1 MSACGYIMITIYYRQ
16 VGASWAMCFAMTWW
30 PTSPLEWRN
39 LAREIAAMIAE
50 IVLVT
55 IIVTSLIRPLLD
67 RVADASGQPA
77 SDVPDKP
84 KLPHPT
90 LLKDSKSSSFS
101 RAQTKTVTLGGDGGL
116 LNRSKSFG
124 RCDAHNNNH
133 IIIMIII
140 IIGRSHSAGATL
152 MIMII

>member
-1 MSACGYIMITIYYRQ
+1 
-16 VGASWAMCFAMTWW
+16 
-30 PTSPLEWRN
+30 
-39 LAREIAAMIAE
+39 MIAE

-101 RAQTKTVTLGGDGGL
+101 RTQTKAVTPGGDGGP

-133 IIIMIII
+133 IIIIIIIII
-140 IIGRSHSAGATL
+140 IIGRSHSADAPLIT
-152 MIMII
+152 MMMMIIITVRSHSARPMMRLSV

>member
-1 MSACGYIMITIYYRQ
+1 
-16 VGASWAMCFAMTWW
+16 
-30 PTSPLEWRN
+30 
-39 LAREIAAMIAE
+39 MIAE

-101 RAQTKTVTLGGDGGL
+101 RTQTKAVTPGGDGGP

-124 RCDAHNNNH
+124 RCAANNNDDDDNNNSSKSF
-133 IIIMIII
+133 
-140 IIGRSHSAGATL
+140 GTSDDAPVSLTRTVF
-152 MIMII
+152 